1 MNPPKP
7 KLLITGAS
15 GFLGWHLGRIAAQNW
30 EIYGTHYSRPADI
43 PGTALRV
50 NLCNAGEV
58 ETLLQ
63 ELQPDAVIHL
73 AAEANLNRCQT
84 DPATSHVMNVVVS
97 RQIADWCGDRS
108 IPFVFSS
115 TDQVFDG
122 TQPPYSESDSV
133 SPINH
138 YGEQKAKAEVEILTC
153 YPKAAVCRMPLMFG
167 NVPST
172 ASSFLQPFIQT
183 LRQGKELRLFQDEI
197 RTPVSGTAAAR
208 GLLLALEQVE
218 GLIHLGGREAI
229 SRLEFGCLMAE
240 VLDLPV
246 EGIKACYQRDVPMAA
261 PRPGNVSL
269 DSAKAFALGYA
280 PLSLREELIALKGLV

>member
-15 GFLGWHLGRIAAQNW
+15 GFLGWHLGRVASHSW
-30 EIYGTHYSRPADI
+30 EVYGTHCFRPADI

-50 NLCNAGEV
+50 DLRDSDAV
-58 ETLLQ
+58 KTLLQ
-63 ELQPDAVIHL
+63 NVQPDAVVHL

-84 DPATSHVMNVVVS
+84 DPATSVMNVVVS
-97 RQIADWCGDRS
+97 RQLAEWCGDRT

-122 TQPPYSESDSV
+122 TQPPYKESDPV

-138 YGEQKAKAEVEILTC
+138 YGEQKAEAEVEILTC
-153 YPKAAVCRMPLMFG
+153 YPRAAVCRMPLMFG
-167 NVPST
+167 NAPPT

-197 RTPVSGTAAAR
+197 RTPVSGTTAAT
-208 GLLLALEQVE
+208 GLLLVLEQVQ

-229 SRLEFGCLMAE
+229 SRLEFGRLMAE
-240 VLDLPV
+240 VLDLPI
-246 EGIKACYQRDVPMAA
+246 EGIKACYQKDVPMAA

-280 PLSLREELIALKGLV
+280 PLSIREELLALKGLV